1 MGAMQRRVIRA
12 TASGWD
18 GVAVEGYRPGD
29 DPGGT
34 GVSRHT
40 IVGGRKGAT
49 ADPGP
54 AMELRYFELQPGAA
68 SRLEKHEHEH
78 YVIVRCGDG
87 YAIVGD
93 AVSEVGEGDVVY
105 VGALELHQFV
115 NRGERPFGFY
125 CVVDACRD
133 FSQLPTDDD
142 LARLA
147 ASPAGTV
154 AKPFAVPP
162 PRPSS

>member
-1 MGAMQRRVIRA
+1 MQEKRRVIRA
-12 TASGWD
+12 TGSGWE

-29 DPGGT
+29 DAAKS

-40 IVGGRKGAT
+40 IVGGRKDDRR
-49 ADPGP
+49 DPGP
-54 AMELRYFELQPGAA
+54 AMELRYFEVQPGGA

-78 YVIVRCGDG
+78 YVIVRDGAG

-93 AVSEVGEGDVVY
+93 TVSEVGPSDVIY

-115 NRGERPFGFY
+115 NRGDRPFGFF
-125 CVVDACRD
+125 CFVDACRD
-133 FSQLPTDDD
+133 YSQQATDEE
-142 LARLA
+142 LERLM
-147 ASPAGTV
+147 ASPAGAV

-162 PRPSS
+162 PLKR

>member
-1 MGAMQRRVIRA
+1 MQKPVTRA
-12 TASGWD
+12 TQGGWE
-18 GVAVEGYRPGD
+18 GVRLEGYRSGD
-29 DPGGT
+29 AVADT

-40 IVGGRKGAT
+40 IVGRRKNAP

-78 YVIVRCGDG
+78 YVIVRDGKG

-93 AVSEVGEGDVVY
+93 AVTEVGPSDVIY
-105 VGALELHQFV
+105 VGPLLLHQFV
-115 NRGERPFGFY
+115 NRGDGPFGFF
-125 CVVDACRD
+125 CFVNACRD
-133 FSQLPTDDD
+133 FSQQPTPEE

-147 ASPAGTV
+147 ESPAGAV

-162 PRPSS
+162 PQKR

>member
-1 MGAMQRRVIRA
+1 MRQNQRRVIRS
-12 TASGWD
+12 TGSGWE
-18 GVAVEGYRPGD
+18 GVEVEGYRPGD
-29 DPGGT
+29 DAVKT

-40 IVGGRKGAT
+40 IVGGRKSDASE
-49 ADPGP
+49 AGP

-78 YVIVRCGDG
+78 YVIVRDGIG

-93 AVSEVGEGDVVY
+93 CLAEVGPGDVVY

-115 NRGERPFGFY
+115 NRGGRPFGFF
-125 CVVDACRD
+125 CFVDACRD
-133 FSQLPTDDD
+133 FSQEPTAAD
-142 LARLA
+142 LERLE
-147 ASPAGTV
+147 ASPAGAV

-162 PRPSS
+162 PRRR

>member
-1 MGAMQRRVIRA
+1 MRQRTVIRA
-12 TASGWD
+12 SESGWE

-29 DPGGT
+29 DAAKT

-40 IVGGRKGAT
+40 IVGGRKNEP

-78 YVIVRCGDG
+78 YVIVRAGLGYAVIGDG
-87 YAIVGD
+87 FTE
-93 AVSEVGEGDVVY
+93 VSPGDVVY
-105 VGALELHQFV
+105 VDALELHQFV
-115 NRGERPFGFY
+115 NRGDRPFGFF
-125 CVVDACRD
+125 CFVDACRD
-133 FSQLPTDDD
+133 FSQQPTDAD
-142 LARLA
+142 LVQLA
-147 ASPAGTV
+147 ASPAGAV

-162 PRPSS
+162 PKPR

>member
-1 MGAMQRRVIRA
+1 MQKTVTRA
-12 TASGWD
+12 TGAGWD
-18 GVAVEGYRPGD
+18 DVPVEGYRPGD
-29 DPGGT
+29 AAADT

-40 IVGGRKGAT
+40 IVGRRKGT
-49 ADPGP
+49 PADPGP

-78 YVIVRCGDG
+78 YVIVRDGDG

-93 AVSEVGEGDVVY
+93 DVTEIGPSDIVY
-105 VGALELHQFV
+105 VAPLQLHQFV
-115 NRGERPFGFY
+115 NRGDRPFGFY
-125 CVVDACRD
+125 CFVDACRD
-133 FSQLPTDDD
+133 FSQQPTPDD

-147 ASPAGTV
+147 ASPAGAV

-162 PRPSS
+162 PKKR

>member
-1 MGAMQRRVIRA
+1 MQRRVIR
-12 TASGWD
+12 TTPLGFD
-18 GVAVEGYRPGD
+18 GVEVEGYRPGD

-40 IVGGRKGAT
+40 IVGGRKHSA

-54 AMELRYFELQPGAA
+54 ALELRYFELQPGAA
-68 SRLEKHEHEH
+68 SRLEKHRHEH
-78 YVIVRCGDG
+78 YVIVRDGEG
-87 YAIVGD
+87 YAVVGE
-93 AVSEVGEGDVVY
+93 AATEVGPGDVVY

-115 NRGERPFGFY
+115 NRGDRPFGFY

-133 FSQLPTDDD
+133 FSQMPTPDD
-142 LARLA
+142 LERLER
-147 ASPAGTV
+147 SPAGAV

-162 PRPSS
+162 PKVRGR